1 MNPYGQFP
9 RSVDERSERVPKRVR
24 VWTAPRT
31 VYWASDRV
39 RPRWAFVV
47 RVDNLGRGPLY
58 VERISASLNAQ
69 SGRVRRV
76 VAGKRLCHSRR
87 LAISPTDEFAARV
100 TDRGLTAE
108 PPRSVS
114 VQIRL
119 SDTTDQ
125 VFRRTCRVKLGPS
138 RTTYVR
144 FPFCGKW
151 FTANA
156 RAEHHCLGG
165 QFGFDFMHEQ
175 DVALHD
181 GPPNRELA
189 CREFASFG
197 QPLLAPADGIVVGCE
212 NAQPDLVATPGG
224 ASFAEKRPDC
234 PEHLLGNYVIVAT
247 GGGRYL
253 LMAHLRQG
261 SVRVKPGETVQAG
274 HHLAEVGNSGN
285 TSGPHCH
292 IEILDSLP
300 VPSLLGTQTFNASGM
315 PFGFREVVRERS
327 GQHKSLRRTV
337 PRQGDVLSSAG

>member
-24 VWTAPRT
+24 VWTGPRT
-31 VYWASDRV
+31 VYWASDRA

-47 RVDNLGRGPLY
+47 RVDNLGREPLH

-76 VAGKRLCHSRR
+76 VAGEKLCRSRR
-87 LAISPTDEFAARV
+87 LAIRQTDEFAVRV

-108 PPRSVS
+108 PPTSVA

-119 SDTTDQ
+119 SDARSRVYTSSC
-125 VFRRTCRVKLGPS
+125 RAKLEPCRTA
-138 RTTYVR
+138 YVR
-144 FPFCGKW
+144 LPLCGKW
-151 FTANA
+151 FTANG

-197 QPLLAPADGIVVGCE
+197 QPLLAPADGVVVGCE
-212 NAQPDLVATPGG
+212 SAQPDLVATPGR
-224 ASFAEKRPDC
+224 ASFAEKRPDY
-234 PEHLLGNYVIVAT
+234 PGHLLGNYVIVAT
-247 GGGRYL
+247 AGDRYL
-253 LMAHLRQG
+253 LMAHLRQA
-261 SVRVKPGETVQAG
+261 SMRVKPGETVQAG
-274 HHLAEVGNSGN
+274 QQLADVGNSGN

-292 IEILDSLP
+292 VEILDSLP
-300 VPSLLGTQTFNASGM
+300 DLSLLGTQAFSSSGM
-315 PFGFREVVRERS
+315 PFGFRDVNRRRG

-337 PRQGDVLSSAG
+337 PRQGDVLSSVG